1 MEDAAKALESTN
13 GIALD
18 KNGQLLRVAFAKSI
32 GPASA
37 ATSQGSAA
45 AAAAIE
51 AATFAQ
57 QVLVLPAPFVVVE
70 IFSLK
75 HDALAMYSCAS
86 DYSARTWDTRCRG

>member
-1 MEDAAKALESTN
+1 MDDAAKALEATN

-18 KNGQLLRVAFAKSI
+18 KSGQLLRVAFAKSI

-37 ATSQGSAA
+37 TPSQGSAA

-57 QVLVLPAPFVVVE
+57 QVLFPPL
-70 IFSLK
+70 
-75 HDALAMYSCAS
+75 
-86 DYSARTWDTRCRG
+86 

>member
-1 MEDAAKALESTN
+1 VEDAAKALESTN

-57 QVLVLPAPFVVVE
+57 QVYSFLPFCGYCYFCQNM
-70 IFSLK
+70 I
-75 HDALAMYSCAS
+75 LAMYSQTKL
-86 DYSARTWDTRCRG
+86 ARIIAACCYVV

>member
-32 GPASA
+32 GPASGA
-37 ATSQGSAA
+37 NSQGSAA

-57 QVLVLPAPFVVVE
+57 QVLLFPDVLLLLE
-70 IFSLK
+70 ISANYGHL
-75 HDALAMYSCAS
+75 MCYSCTPDGFLS
-86 DYSARTWDTRCRG
+86 SKVLK

>member
-1 MEDAAKALESTN
+1 VEDAAKALESTN

-18 KNGQLLRVAFAKSI
+18 KNGQLLRVAFARSV

-57 QVLVLPAPFVVVE
+57 QVYSPSLPICGYCDYFL
-70 IFSLK
+70 LK
-75 HDALAMYSCAS
+75 HDALAVILGAS
-86 DYSARTWDTRCRG
+86 DYSARTWDT

>member
-1 MEDAAKALESTN
+1 MEDAAKALGSTN

-57 QVLVLPAPFVVVE
+57 QVPLLLVPFVV
-70 IFSLK
+70 IFSV
-75 HDALAMYSCAS
+75 S
-86 DYSARTWDTRCRG
+86 T